1 MSGAYVELEH
11 PADLFLEIRAPDLPA
26 LFGNALYA
34 LYDHVVE
41 LTAVT
46 PRQEMLLDVWAP
58 SAAEALRRLLAE
70 ALYHFDAEDFVGAA
84 AGIEVD
90 PAAPP
95 DRGKPGD
102 SGDTAVAA
110 DTAAVGMRVKARV
123 FGEKADKS
131 RHTFLS
137 EVKAVTYHR
146 LQVWHGDVGGWRAT
160 VLFDL

>member
-26 LFGNALYA
+26 LFENALYA

-41 LTAVT
+41 LPGVT

-70 ALYHFDAEDFVGAA
+70 ALYHFDTEGFVGAA

-95 DRGKPGD
+95 DRGTPGD
-102 SGDTAVAA
+102 SGDTAA
-110 DTAAVGMRVKARV
+110 TAAMGTRVKARV

-146 LQVWHGDVGGWRAT
+146 LQVWHSGVGGWRAT